1 MIFIIFGLSSAEKMF
16 VLFPGIVE
24 SSSKKFEMNI
34 STDDWKESNKD
45 QSDLLWFVK
54 YKNGVFE
61 MVCACF

>member
-24 SSSKKFEMNI
+24 SSSKKLEMNI